1 MVVAKAQLVV
11 REQMVGEAACLV
23 ACRSLDCQMT
33 LVRMPEDALAE
44 TGSCSALE
52 ADDGDRVY
60 NGPGGQG
67 I

>member
-1 MVVAKAQLVV
+1 
-11 REQMVGEAACLV
+11 
-23 ACRSLDCQMT
+23 MT

-52 ADDGDRVY
+52 AGDGDRVY
-60 NGPGGQG
+60 YGSGGQG